1 MGRSIEPKMGEDA
14 PVQDA
19 ARVAIVHF
27 RRGLPKRA
35 VEERLLIEE
44 RPLTIDVV
52 GTGQFTIMRT
62 PGFEEELIT
71 GFLFS
76 EGLIDRVEQVLLVD
90 ECPSSPDQY
99 RVRITSEKQ
108 NKSRRNLTVSSS
120 CGLCGRT
127 DLGELVK
134 HLGVVSEGIE
144 VEKDVLYR
152 LPKLVAPQQTLFAKT
167 GGSHAAAL
175 FASDGKII
183 LVREDLGR
191 HNALDKVVGSALL
204 TDLPLADKGIFL
216 SGRASLEMVLK
227 AARSRIAL
235 VAAVSAPSSRAV
247 EAAKQFGITLCG
259 FVRGEEFAVYCHDWR
274 IHDGEASAR

>member
-1 MGRSIEPKMGEDA
+1 MGEDA

-19 ARVAIVHF
+19 ARIEIVHF
-27 RRGLPKRA
+27 RRSLPKRS

-52 GTGQFTIMRT
+52 GTGRFTIMRT
-62 PGFEEELIT
+62 PGFEEELIA

-76 EGLIDRVEQVLLVD
+76 EGLIDGVEQLLLVE
-90 ECPSSPDQY
+90 ECPSSPDLY
-99 RVRITSEKQ
+99 RVRITSEQQ
-108 NKSRRNLTVSSS
+108 NKSRRNLTVNSS
-120 CGLCGRT
+120 CGLCGRA
-127 DLGELVK
+127 DLDELVK
-134 HLGVVSEGIE
+134 HLGIVSEGIE
-144 VEKDVLYR
+144 VAKDVLYR
-152 LPKLVAPQQTLFAKT
+152 LPKLVGPQQTLFAKT
-167 GGSHAAAL
+167 GGSHADAL
-175 FASDGKII
+175 FDRLGKVS
-183 LVREDLGR
+183 LLREDLGR

-204 TDLPLADKGIFL
+204 SGLSLTDKGVFL

-274 IHDGEASAR
+274 IHDEEAPAK